1 MKGNPSDTYTITLDD
16 DVMVHQ
22 IIERSTKIRTVGM
35 KDPEELIARV
45 DDLHPIA
52 VFIDI
57 HLGNGRTGLDI
68 LPNLRAAWPFC
79 PIMVITGTPAETS
92 IVKALNSGADDFI
105 RKPLI
110 PDEVD
115 ARFKLRMADAAQKA
129 AKEVVEFGDITIDS
143 AHRTVEGPSGK
154 RFASPIEVNLL
165 ACLANTEGAIVEKDA
180 LKMRCWGQIKVT
192 DNALHRKLHAV
203 RQLLKDV
210 SDNVVI
216 ETKYGVG
223 FYLKYLGQGQQHLD
237 VAS

>member
-1 MKGNPSDTYTITLDD
+1 MKVNPNDTYTITLDD

-22 IIERSTKIRTVGM
+22 IIERSTKVRTLGL
-35 KDPEELIARV
+35 KDPEDLLARL
-45 DDLHPIA
+45 DSLQPIA

-57 HLGNGRTGLDI
+57 HLGQGRTGLDI
-68 LPNLRAAWPFC
+68 LPHLREAWPFC
-79 PIMVITGTPAETS
+79 PIIIITGTPAETS

-129 AKEVVEFGDITIDS
+129 AKEIVEFGDITIDS
-143 AHRTVEGPSGK
+143 AHRTVEGPQGK
-154 RFASPIEVNLL
+154 RFASPIEINLL
-165 ACLANTEGAIVEKDA
+165 ACMANTEGAIVEKDA

-210 SDNVVI
+210 SDNVLI

-223 FYLKYLGQGQQHLD
+223 FYLKYTGQGRRHLD
-237 VAS
+237 IAS

>member
-1 MKGNPSDTYTITLDD
+1 MKGNLNDTYTITLDD

-22 IIERSTKIRTVGM
+22 IIERSTKMKTMGI
-35 KDPEELIARV
+35 KDPEDLLSKLE
-45 DDLHPIA
+45 DLHPVA

-57 HLGNGRTGLDI
+57 HLGTGKTGLDI
-68 LPNLRAAWPFC
+68 LPHLRTAWPFC
-79 PIMVITGTPAETS
+79 PILVITGTPAEHS

-129 AKEVVEFGDITIDS
+129 AKEVVEFGDIVIDS
-143 AHRTVEGPSGK
+143 AHRTVEGPLGK
-154 RFASPIEVNLL
+154 RFASPIEINLL
-165 ACLANTEGAIVEKDA
+165 ACLANTEGSIVEKDA

-203 RQLLKDV
+203 RQLLKDI
-210 SDNVVI
+210 SPNVHI

-223 FYLKYLGQGQQHLD
+223 FYLKYHGHSSHLS

>member
-1 MKGNPSDTYTITLDD
+1 MKGNSTDTYTITLDD
-16 DVMVHQ
+16 DAMVYQ
-22 IIERSTKIRTVGM
+22 IIERSTKIRTLGM
-35 KDPEELIARV
+35 KDPEELIARL
-45 DDLHPIA
+45 DTLHPIA

-57 HLGNGRTGLDI
+57 HLGHSRTGLDI

-79 PIMVITGTPAETS
+79 PIMVITGTPAETT

-143 AHRTVEGPSGK
+143 AHRTIEGPLGK

-203 RQLLKDV
+203 RQLLRDV
-210 SDNVVI
+210 SESVAI

-223 FYLKYLGQGQQHLD
+223 FYLKYLGQDHQHLD